1 MSREMRI
8 PGPDHPIEISK
19 NPSLIRVV
27 AQDGGKVVAE
37 TTAAITLSEANYPP
51 VHYIP
56 LADVD
61 QTLLVRTDS
70 HTYCPYK
77 GEASYYSLVTPE
89 KEIADVVWVYEEP
102 YEAVKAIAGY
112 VAFTPEHVQITVS
125 EAVAN

>member
-51 VHYIP
+51 VLYIP

-61 QTLLVRTDS
+61 QTLLLRSDS
-70 HTYCPYK
+70 HAYCPYK
-77 GEASYYSLVTPE
+77 GEASYYNLVTPE
-89 KEIADVVWVYEEP
+89 KEIADAVWVYEEP
-102 YEAVKAIAGY
+102 YEAVKAIAGH
-112 VAFTPEHVQITVS
+112 VAFYPEHVQISIS
-125 EAVAN
+125 EAVTN

>member
-19 NPSLIRVV
+19 NPSLIGVV
-27 AQDGGKVVAE
+27 AQDGGKVVAK
-37 TTAAITLSEANYPP
+37 TTAAITLSEASYPP

-89 KEIADVVWVYEEP
+89 KEIADAVWVYEEP
-102 YEAVKAIAGY
+102 YEAVKAIAGH
-112 VAFTPEHVQITVS
+112 VAFYPEHVQITIS